1 MKTKTIKKELSNVYS
16 KWIESIDNK
25 ELTVLIRENIIITGG
40 CIASMLL
47 GEEVND
53 YDIYFATAQ
62 TVAKVSEYYLKKA
75 QEIDKTLEAARIHY
89 FDDEGILCSMD
100 NFISSKQGRLKIF
113 IEGRGY
119 VSFNGKNRKKYE
131 PIFISSNAIMLK
143 GKIQIVLRFWG
154 SPADIHKNYDFV
166 HCMSYW
172 TPKELVIP
180 TNTAI
185 CLLTRELKYQG
196 SRYPLTSIIRTRKF
210 VRRGWKITAGE
221 YLKMAAQLQEI
232 NLFDPSVLEDQLMG
246 VDISYFLEL
255 IHNMKKAIKDSNVE
269 INSTYIIDL
278 VDKIFNDEHD
288 D

>member
-1 MKTKTIKKELSNVYS
+1 MKTKTIKKELNNVYS
-16 KWIESIDNK
+16 KWITSIDNK
-25 ELTVLIRENIIITGG
+25 DLVDLIKKNIIITGG

-53 YDIYFATAQ
+53 YDIYFATAE

-75 QEIDKTLEAARIHY
+75 QEIDKSLETARIHY
-89 FDDEGILCSMD
+89 FNDEKVLCNMDD
-100 NFISSKQGRLKIF
+100 FINSKQGRLKIF

-119 VSFNGKNRKKYE
+119 ISFDGKKRKLYE

-143 GKIQIVLRFWG
+143 GKIQVVLRFWG
-154 SPADIHKNYDFV
+154 SPSDIHKNYDFV

-180 TNTAI
+180 ADTAI
-185 CLLTRELKYQG
+185 CLLTKELKYQG

-210 VRRGWKITAGE
+210 IRRGWKITAGE

-232 NLFDPSVLEDQLMG
+232 DLFNPSVLEDQLIG
-246 VDISYFLEL
+246 VDISYFLML
-255 IHNMKKAIKDSNVE
+255 IDEMKKAIEDSKVE
-269 INSTYIIDL
+269 IINSAYIM
-278 VDKIFNDEHD
+278 
-288 D
+288 